1 MKLPDAGL
9 TLATPWTTRR
19 RGGLATEAGKAMALE
34 DALVLTD
41 CLRDNRAI
49 PNATTPDTSPALRD
63 NVVRYWTPGVTEAH
77 SGPHGHH
84 RP

>member
-1 MKLPDAGL
+1 MRSCLTKLPDVRL
-9 TLATPWTTRR
+9 TLATLWTSAVTRG

-49 PNATTPDTSPALRD
+49 PNATTPDTSPPSETT
-63 NVVRYWTPGVTEAH
+63 VVR
-77 SGPHGHH
+77 
-84 RP
+84 